1 MCPKLLKLFCC
12 VLWDEAIFTKLFR
25 KSSLTNGCGV
35 LLANHLLHGDGPH
48 DEVRALHYQ
57 PSFLMLPGVEQQAA
71 LVEECQPLGTVVTGH
86 LDPQGPPV
94 VVAGQAALQGKRIAT
109 LQTAVALRRK
119 GRTT

>member
-1 MCPKLLKLFCC
+1 M
-12 VLWDEAIFTKLFR
+12 AY
-25 KSSLTNGCGV
+25 
-35 LLANHLLHGDGPH
+35 HLLYTDRSH
-48 DEVRALHYQ
+48 DQVGTLHDQ
-57 PSFLMLPGVEQQAA
+57 SPLLVFPGVEQQAA